1 MRCHFH
7 SCGGYYLR
15 CFQSY
20 EDDTYVT
27 SSRMRSMP
35 AITTTNTEYATTRCR
50 CNGIGSSIGSS
61 TVVAADVSIS
71 YSNNYND
78 YYYMVGSIS
87 SDGVSGVVKRSVAT
101 LLLLQ
106 HQQHTTINRGG

>member
-1 MRCHFH
+1 
-7 SCGGYYLR
+7 
-15 CFQSY
+15 
-20 EDDTYVT
+20 
-27 SSRMRSMP
+27 MP

-87 SDGVSGVVKRSVAT
+87 SDGVGGVAERSVAT

-106 HQQHTTINRGG
+106 QQQHTTINRGGWYIIHRLEWVRVSTIFIFNYALLWY